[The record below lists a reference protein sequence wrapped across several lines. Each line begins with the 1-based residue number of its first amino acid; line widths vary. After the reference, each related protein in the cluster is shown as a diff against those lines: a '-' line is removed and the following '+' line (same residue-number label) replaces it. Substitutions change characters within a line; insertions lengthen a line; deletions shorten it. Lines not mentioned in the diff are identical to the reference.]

1 MARPGL
7 IRETIG
13 DAIGALCVF
22 AIPAAF
28 AFLAFGFGY

>member
-1 MARPGL
+1 MPRPGL

-22 AIPAAF
+22 AIPYV
-28 AFLAFGFGY
+28 FGIIIWATV